1 MKKITFYAISAF
13 LLSMSAQA
21 QTIIASE
28 NFETTDEYD
37 IPNGWFSESE
47 DFYGFYNSS
56 VSDFYEGCSD
66 MKSLATNLYD
76 ADELPLLI
84 TSPNYTNLNAGEKQV
99 SYQLRIFDY
108 WDEIPVDYNFGTLTL
123 SYSINNGTDWV
134 VLGEVTNANY
144 TPSFNCETISYTIP
158 AANIL
163 ANSSLKFKWTSTYSG
178 FGDYDILI
186 DNFVLSENDETASNI
201 DLDKTQL
208 KIYPN
213 PVTDLLNV
221 EYENVISRL
230 AIFDLLGRKVGEFT
244 TDNKTNTVDVS
255 YLTTGTYLLQIETE
269 NNEKS
274 TIKFI
279 KK

>member
-47 DFYGFYNSS
+47 DFYGFYNSY
-56 VSDFYEGCSD
+56 VFNYYEGCSD
-66 MKSLATNLYD
+66 MNALVTNLYD

-108 WDEIPVDYNFGTLTL
+108 YDEIPVDYNFGTLTL

-134 VLGEVTNANY
+134 VLGEVTNDNY

-178 FGDYDILI
+178 FEDYEILI